1 MNDFIFLLDGVELDG
16 ICAVAVV
23 VAVAVAAA
31 AASQSNC
38 MHLYRLYRHTLF
50 VAYNIKYK

>member
-16 ICAVAVV
+16 ICAVAVAVV
-23 VAVAVAAA
+23 VAVAVAAAA

-38 MHLYRLYRHTLF
+38 MHLYRHTLF
-50 VAYNIKYK
+50 VAYNMKYK

>member
-16 ICAVAVV
+16 ICAVAVAVV

-38 MHLYRLYRHTLF
+38 MHLYRHTLF
-50 VAYNIKYK
+50 VAYNMKYK

>member
-16 ICAVAVV
+16 ICAVAV
-23 VAVAVAAA
+23 AVAVAA

-38 MHLYRLYRHTLF
+38 MHLYRHTRLGRL
-50 VAYNIKYK
+50 

>member
-16 ICAVAVV
+16 ICAVAAIAA
-23 VAVAVAAA
+23 VAVAVA

-38 MHLYRLYRHTLF
+38 MHLYRHTLF
-50 VAYNIKYK
+50 VAYNMKYK

>member
-16 ICAVAVV
+16 ICAVAV
-23 VAVAVAAA
+23 AVAVAA

-38 MHLYRLYRHTLF
+38 MHLYRHTLF
-50 VAYNIKYK
+50 VAYNMKYK